1 MKHKLLLLLAYL
13 LICGITQAQE
23 TGTQIKSDQPEITLT
38 SNDLESLKPNINSS
52 NQLNQMLLESIK
64 DYIEWSN
71 ALVERTNLDPIR
83 LICTDGLP
91 ADFPYDSL
99 SIDYFSR
106 KWLEGN
112 SASVKR
118 ELKHFTNAI
127 RIWYTLKNDVVDI
140 SIQDIRIRR
149 PRKCKAEIE
158 VSPECKHYRYNF
170 SCETSEWRLIKD

>member
-23 TGTQIKSDQPEITLT
+23 VASDQPETTLT
-38 SNDLESLKPNINSS
+38 SNELVNPKLGINSS

-64 DYIEWSN
+64 NYIQWSN

-99 SIDYFSR
+99 PINYFSR
-106 KWLEGN
+106 QWMEGN
-112 SASVKR
+112 PASVKR
-118 ELKHFTNAI
+118 ELKHFTKAI

-149 PRKCKAEIE
+149 PRKRKVEMA
-158 VSPECKHYRYNF
+158 VSHECEHYRYKF
-170 SCETSEWRLIKD
+170 SCETSEWRLVKD